1 MVKYLLLFLMSYLL
15 GAIPTAFI
23 VGKMAKGIDIRQHG
37 SGNIGTTNAFRVL
50 GIKPALM
57 VLVVDIIKGFLGV
70 KLGFLLIGTEWA
82 AIFGGIS
89 AVAGHN
95 WPIYLRF
102 KGGKGVA
109 TACGVIIA
117 LAPKV
122 ILLLILIWVVIIWI
136 TKYVSLASV
145 IAAFSAPIAFLLF
158 KQPVPYVIFSFIV
171 AAFVIYR
178 HRTNIQRLLKGQE
191 AKVTDKINGIRR

>member
-1 MVKYLLLFLMSYLL
+1 MVKYWLLFLISYLV

-23 VGKMAKGIDIRQHG
+23 VGKMVKGIDIRQYG

-50 GIKPALM
+50 GIKPALI
-57 VLVVDIIKGFLGV
+57 VLFVDIIKGFLGV
-70 KLGFLLIGTEWA
+70 KLGLLLIGTEWA
-82 AIFGGIS
+82 AILGGIS

-95 WPIYLRF
+95 WSIYLRF

-117 LAPKV
+117 LAPKA
-122 ILLLILIWVVIIWI
+122 ILLLVVIWIVIIWT

-145 IAAFSAPIAFLLF
+145 IAAFLAPIIFLLL
-158 KQPVPYVIFSFIV
+158 KQPIPYVIFSFVV

-191 AKVTDKINGIRR
+191 AKLTDKAHLTK